1 MAPIFFPAHRILCH
15 CLRPQCTPDF
25 RCNYI
30 LIHQICI
37 FIKLILVMCHS
48 FIACRILTL
57 ILNIDTKNA
66 TFRGDFFSLN
76 VLFAM
81 HIWLWSCWS
90 GLPYWTGSRK
100 ESTKVRCNTLGVSFW
115 EAESCLSGQTKLPI
129 VHCGKRSTLTQNCS
143 LVFMSWCLD

>member
-1 MAPIFFPAHRILCH
+1 MAPIFSLHTEYFVIH

-25 RCNYI
+25 RCNYV

-37 FIKLILVMCHS
+37 FIKLIWVMCHS
-48 FIACRILTL
+48 FIAYGILTL
-57 ILNIDTKNA
+57 QIPKLPHFGVT
-66 TFRGDFFSLN
+66 FFSLN

-100 ESTKVRCNTLGVSFW
+100 ECTKVRCNTLGVSFW
-115 EAESCLSGQTKLPI
+115 EAESCLSGQTKLPF